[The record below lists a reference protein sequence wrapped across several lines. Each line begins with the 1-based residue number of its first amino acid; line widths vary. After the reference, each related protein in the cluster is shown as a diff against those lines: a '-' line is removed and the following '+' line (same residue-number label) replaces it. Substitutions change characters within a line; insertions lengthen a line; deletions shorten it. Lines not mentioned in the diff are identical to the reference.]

1 MLLNIF
7 KVFAVQDRFV
17 RQATILDINAAKE
30 FGVAM
35 SMQNIKYADEYY
47 LNISVDYITDDWR
60 ITRRSLGFFLL
71 NYKTRY

>member
-1 MLLNIF
+1 MVVIKYI

-60 ITRRSLGFFLL
+60 ITRRSLGFFFIKL
-71 NYKTRY
+71 